1 MARIKIFP
9 KTFLYTLSV
18 LIFIVITAHGIMY
31 VLAPQ
36 ISLGLVG
43 EKGIELDGFF
53 VSTDVDASQF
63 VTFTIKRALP
73 VSVSCCIVIAIVC
86 AALFSRSITRN
97 ICHLSETAQRMT
109 KMDKSAICSV
119 TSGDEIEDLAENINS
134 LYRNLLKAIHNLE
147 LEKKYVQESEKL
159 KIDFLRAASHELKT
173 PITIIKG
180 QLQGMLYQVGRY
192 KDRET
197 YLAQSLEVTD
207 NLEKM
212 VQELLAISRLD
223 TPGYICKK
231 CRLNLSQLISD
242 RLTAYE
248 DLFMQKDLTVE
259 HSICPETFIL
269 GDIQLLQKV
278 LDNLLGNAAA
288 YSEAR
293 NQIIVRL
300 WKENEKTDL
309 TIENT
314 GAHIPDEA
322 ISKLFEPFY
331 RVDQSRN
338 RQTGGTGLGLY
349 IVKTI
354 LDLHGAKIEI
364 ANTIQGV
371 IVDLQF

>member
-43 EKGIELDGFF
+43 EKGMELDGFF

-119 TSGDEIEDLAENINS
+119 TSGDEIEDLAGNINS
-134 LYRNLLKAIHNLE
+134 LYRSLLKAIHNLE

-173 PITIIKG
+173 PVTALNATLENMILGVGKYQDYDVYLPECKEITE
-180 QLQGMLYQVGRY
+180 QLSEMIHEIL
-192 KDRET
+192 ET
-197 YLAQSLEVTD
+197 SKMNITNEEKPTEI
-207 NLEKM
+207 NLP
-212 VQELLAISRLD
+212 ELLTNLCEPYKLIAVANEINFSVCLPQHFTVSIPISLFEKAVSNILANAVAY
-223 TPGYICKK
+223 TESGK
-231 CRLNLSQLISD
+231 LISVSMD
-242 RLTAYE
+242 GR
-248 DLFMQKDLTVE
+248 
-259 HSICPETFIL
+259 
-269 GDIQLLQKV
+269 
-278 LDNLLGNAAA
+278 NL
-288 YSEAR
+288 
-293 NQIIVRL
+293 VV
-300 WKENEKTDL
+300 ENECVPVRQS
-309 TIENT
+309 E
-314 GAHIPDEA
+314 IPQ
-322 ISKLFEPFY
+322 LFEPFY
-331 RVDQSRN
+331 RLDYARSRE
-338 RQTGGTGLGLY
+338 QGGNGLGLY
-349 IVKTI
+349 IVDTI
-354 LDLHGAKIEI
+354 FSALSIPYTFQAKD
-364 ANTIQGV
+364 NPQRMCFTIY
-371 IVDLQF
+371 L